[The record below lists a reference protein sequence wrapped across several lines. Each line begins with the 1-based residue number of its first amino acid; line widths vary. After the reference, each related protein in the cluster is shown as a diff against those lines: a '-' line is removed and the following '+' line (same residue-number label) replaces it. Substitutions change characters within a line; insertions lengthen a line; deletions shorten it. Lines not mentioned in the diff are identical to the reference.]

1 MLYLEVTQ
9 LALIHGNIVNNC
21 YQKNS
26 RALYTYVPN
35 KSFGQLL
42 DISPENVICLKPFDS
57 EFFYIE
63 VWFTD

>member
-26 RALYTYVPN
+26 RALYTYVLN

-42 DISPENVICLKPFDS
+42 DISPENVIFLKPFDS

-63 VWFTD
+63 VWCTD